1 MLLKSWQAPEFMF
14 THSVEYE
21 MKYNAYA
28 FEALQRWGVFRVKF
42 ERDCEVNTPRFIPF
56 DN

>member
-1 MLLKSWQAPEFMF
+1 MF